1 MRRLTLDDEYMMLIH
16 TPKTPMQIGA
26 LQYYE
31 VPEGRRGHFADDV
44 IAHLERRLP
53 ATGLLCVRR
62 HAPLGFDTDV
72 WIDRHSADLSRHVTI
87 AATTEPPNRDQLTE
101 MVAGWVALPLDPDQP
116 PFRIMIVEQTA
127 DGAGALFVAIHHAFA
142 DGIGF
147 QHVLGILTDP
157 TPDDVVSEIPRRRD
171 ERAPIAPWWLARSA
185 ARFGHEALTRRRHR
199 DERSAVAAEIQDFK
213 ADPAHRRPK
222 TPRFELSGPTSDARS
237 YATVSLPLE
246 RLQAIARNLGGSV
259 NDAFL
264 ATGSG
269 TVRRYLLERDLLP
282 GAPLVALAARS
293 YRRPEHGPL
302 GNRIVSLQ
310 PHLATDVD
318 DPGARFEA
326 IRASMA
332 VELAR
337 SRLHERQIDH
347 DDRPFGARRR
357 AARYRARQAG
367 GDAVLP
373 GNLTLSNVPGPAEPR
388 YLAGYLQTANYP
400 APILGSGRFLN
411 MTLRRYRD
419 ALDVGVMTDAVKIP
433 DARALLPHLHAAVDE
448 LEGVETPRRSAS
460 G

>member
-26 LQYYE
+26 LQYYD
-31 VPEGRRGHFADDV
+31 VPPDRRGRFAADV
-44 IAHLERRLP
+44 TAHLERRLP

-62 HAPLGFDTDV
+62 RAPLGFDTDI
-72 WIDRHSADLSRHVTI
+72 WTDMHSVDLSRHVNVV
-87 AATTEPPNRDQLTE
+87 ATPEPPTRDQLTD
-101 MVAGWVALPLDPDQP
+101 MVAGWVALHLDPDRP
-116 PFRIMIVEQTA
+116 PFQIMIVEQTA
-127 DGAGALFVAIHHAFA
+127 DGAGAVFVAIHHAFA

-147 QHVLGILTDP
+147 QHVLGVLTDP
-157 TPDDVVSEIPRRRD
+157 TPDQVVREIPRRED
-171 ERAPIAPWWLARSA
+171 ERPPFAPWWLARSA
-185 ARFGHEALTRRRHR
+185 ARFGREALARRGKAG
-199 DERSAVAAEIQDFK
+199 ERSAVAAEIQAFK

-222 TPRFELSGPTSDARS
+222 TPRFELSGPTSDGRS
-237 YATVSLPLE
+237 YATVSLRLE
-246 RLQAIARNLGGSV
+246 RLRSIARSLGGSV

-269 TVRRYLLERDLLP
+269 AVRRYLLERDLLP
-282 GAPLVALAARS
+282 AEPLVALAARS

-310 PHLATDVD
+310 PHLATDVA
-318 DPGARFEA
+318 DPVARFEA
-326 IRASMA
+326 IRASMG

-337 SRLHERQIDH
+337 SHLHERQIDH

-357 AARYRARQAG
+357 AARYRARQAE
-367 GDAVLP
+367 GDGVLP

-388 YLAGYLQTANYP
+388 YLAGYLQKANYP

-411 MTLRRYRD
+411 MTLRRYGD
-419 ALDVGVMTDAVKIP
+419 ALDVGIMTDAAKIP
-433 DARALLPHLHAAVDE
+433 DARALLPHLHAAIDE
-448 LEGVETPRRSAS
+448 LEDVAASRSSA